1 MTNTTQNTATSTNTE
16 NEKRPNWRLVQEKAY
31 FKTAR
36 KGQSTKATKTIE
48 LAVGWKKT
56 SEKGINYISWS
67 DSVIPV
73 LPDVDG
79 RIVTRAFEIT
89 YDN

>member
-1 MTNTTQNTATSTNTE
+1 MTNTTQNTNTNINNE
-16 NEKRPNWRLVQEKAY
+16 NRPNWRLVQEKAY
-31 FKTAR
+31 FKTGR
-36 KGQSTKATKTIE
+36 NGQSTKETKTIE

-56 SEKGINYISWS
+56 SEKGVHYISWS

-89 YDN
+89 YDD